1 MSINTE
7 HFAVDKLKDALH
19 YCGQVTPEFNTND
32 REHGFDGHIYVYSSS
47 IKSDETYLGRIPVQ
61 IKGQK
66 GTTTGNCI
74 SYQVE
79 VEKLKRMYAQ
89 EKGLIYFVV
98 RHYPSESETT
108 HCVYYRFLNPTIIN
122 EILSG
127 SSAQKKKSITL
138 TLFPQKTDEITEKL
152 IEIISAINGEES
164 SFRFNEEDA
173 KSEEENHK
181 SSRTLDLYRAQSKAV
196 RFIGRGEE
204 IKLLEGFVKCNDG
217 FLWWGISGPGGSG
230 KTRLSLEFI
239 ENHLPPEQQ
248 WITHFLQNESDFD
261 ESRPDSVFQKI
272 GDEAVACFV
281 FVVIDYAEQHIRLL
295 SKWLGEWSTNAEIK
309 RLRVLLL
316 GRSTDDGKYV
326 PISWEESLKASRG
339 GYKLSSFRYDKIH
352 RLKSMDDG
360 EVLELIDDFS
370 KKIKESDENVRNLS
384 EEQKE
389 TIIKKLHTQSVPNN
403 ESVRPLFAMLLT
415 DIIMHGGSDE
425 VSGTQAALDYIVC
438 REEAKVRDWVT
449 DHNNDNSYPVL
460 SDSLLDFWH
469 VATTIGP
476 NGDPPL
482 GKMKSL
488 CHAYWDDITSGA
500 NQLHLC
506 TPEEILWHTG
516 LLSGQNVQAM
526 RPDLLGEYAIL
537 RWLFMNSIPY
547 SHSIQTYFTSIINEP
562 QSIAFFF
569 RRLFFDYITMI
580 DTDAEIK
587 EKILLPNINIEELSE
602 GQIQALAIIWDKLH
616 DCLYTTRKCMD
627 IVDWLVEKLEKLCER
642 LQNSKLKARIIE
654 NLGDRALFA
663 SAENAI
669 DYYKSA
675 SVIVFDLTD
684 ISPSEKDNWLK
695 LIDDKFSKALYQE
708 GQPESAN
715 LYSRR

>member
-1 MSINTE
+1 MDINIE
-7 HFAVDKLKDALH
+7 QFAVDKLKQAFDC
-19 YCGQVTPEFNTND
+19 CGQVTPEFNTND
-32 REHGFDGHIYVYSSS
+32 REHGFDGHIYVYRSS
-47 IKSDETYLGRIPVQ
+47 IKSDQTYLGRIPVQ

-66 GTTTGNCI
+66 GTTTTRSI

-79 VEKLKRMYAQ
+79 VEKLKRLYMP

-98 RHYPSESETT
+98 RYYPSESETT
-108 HCVYYRFLNPTIIN
+108 HYVYYKFLNPTVIQK
-122 EILSG
+122 ILSG
-127 SSAQKKKSITL
+127 SSANKKKSITL
-138 TLFPQKTDEITEKL
+138 TQFPKDSFEITEKL
-152 IEIISAINGEES
+152 IEIISAINGKES
-164 SFRFNEEDA
+164 SFRFNEVDA
-173 KSEEENHK
+173 KAEEENHK

-204 IKLLEGFVKCNDG
+204 IKLLEGFAKCNDG

-239 ENHLPPEQQ
+239 ENYLPPEQQ

-261 ESRPDSVFQKI
+261 ESRSDSVFRKI
-272 GDEAVACFV
+272 GDEAVASFV

-295 SKWLGEWSTNAEIK
+295 SKWLGEWSANAEIK

-316 GRSTDDGKYV
+316 GRSTDEGKCV
-326 PISWEESLKASRG
+326 PISWEESLKASRR
-339 GYKLSSFRYDKIH
+339 GYKLDSFRYEKIH
-352 RLKSMDDG
+352 RLKSMDDK

-370 KKIKESDENVRNLS
+370 KRIKESDENVSILS
-384 EEQKE
+384 EKQKE
-389 TIIKKLHTQSVPNN
+389 TIIEELRAQSAPNN
-403 ESVRPLFAMLLT
+403 EMLRPLFAMLLT
-415 DIIMHGGSDE
+415 DIKMHGEYDK
-425 VSGTQAALDYIVC
+425 VSGMQAALDYIVC

-449 DHNNDNSYPVL
+449 DYNNNNPYPVL

-469 VATTIGP
+469 VATTVGS

-482 GKMKSL
+482 EKMKSL
-488 CHAYWDDITSGA
+488 CHEYWNAITSGA

-547 SHSIQTYFTSIINEP
+547 SHGIQTYLASIINEP

-569 RRLFFDYITMI
+569 RRLFFDYITVI
-580 DTDAEIK
+580 DTDPEIK
-587 EKILLPNINIEELSE
+587 ESLLLPSINVEELNE
-602 GQIQALAIIWDKLH
+602 GQIQALAIIWDKLQ
-616 DCLYTTRKCMD
+616 DCLYTTRKCMN
-627 IVDWLVEKLEKLCER
+627 IVDWLLEKLDKLCER

-654 NLGDRALFA
+654 NLGDRALYA

-675 SVIVFDLTD
+675 SDIVFNLTD
-684 ISPSEKDNWLK
+684 ISRIEKDTWLK
-695 LIDDKFSKALYQE
+695 SIDEKFSKALYQE
-708 GQPESAN
+708 GQPESAIIFSN
-715 LYSRR
+715 Q